1 MMGGFGLHSVFLRA
15 QIDHARKVAGL
26 SVKDFI
32 GPTRRLTKLR
42 GKSLVGTVDHF
53 MDHGH
58 MTFLRHVHGAY
69 NGCLNVLL
77 DHVCVLNHITIM
89 TRIMVVHCV
98 VQYVDWRSHSS
109 FSQGQLS
116 PPYSNSRRAHV
127 LSLIHI
133 SEPTRL

>member
-1 MMGGFGLHSVFLRA
+1 MGSFGLHSVFLRTH
-15 QIDHARKVAGL
+15 IDHARILAGL
-26 SVKDFI
+26 SVKDLI

-58 MTFLRHVHGAY
+58 MTFLRRVHGAY
-69 NGCLNVLL
+69 NGCLNALL

-89 TRIMVVHCV
+89 TRIMVVHC
-98 VQYVDWRSHSS
+98 
-109 FSQGQLS
+109 
-116 PPYSNSRRAHV
+116 

-133 SEPTRL
+133 SEPTRLGM